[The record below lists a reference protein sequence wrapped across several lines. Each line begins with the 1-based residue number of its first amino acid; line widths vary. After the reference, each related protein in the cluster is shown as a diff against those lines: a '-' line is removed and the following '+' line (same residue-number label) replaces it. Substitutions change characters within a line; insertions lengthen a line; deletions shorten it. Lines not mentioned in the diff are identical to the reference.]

1 MERTGKRQAKDGRR
15 RRRGKKNSKTGPLQL
30 KSCAWPNNT
39 EQKEPFPVSSRWSI
53 TWRRGSLR
61 KPLLPLF
68 HTHTHKN
75 HPSREISN
83 VVGGCE
89 LEIQMSRA
97 LSLVLIFCFVLLCVI
112 SPFRSAPLGFSPFK
126 KNTPNNLQSKNSN
139 SKQTYSIIVIII
151 IIHLCNGYTALFI
164 SFPSC
169 WGRRRRIKVSLGQF
183 GVTLQTIRRCQTH
196 T

>member
-15 RRRGKKNSKTGPLQL
+15 RRKGKKNSKTGPLQL

-89 LEIQMSRA
+89 LEIQMFRA
-97 LSLVLIFCFVLLCVI
+97 PSLILIFCFVLLWYPRSV
-112 SPFRSAPLGFSPFK
+112 PLRSAFLHLKKIPL
-126 KNTPNNLQSKNSN
+126 T
-139 SKQTYSIIVIII
+139 TYNPKTVIVNKHTLLLLLSSSSTCVMDIP
-151 IIHLCNGYTALFI
+151 LF
-164 SFPSC
+164 SFPSLLVEAEEEGLKC
-169 WGRRRRIKVSLGQF
+169 RSVNSE
-183 GVTLQTIRRCQTH
+183 
-196 T
+196 